1 MIRVRADDLL
11 FPVIFFSQNGFV
23 VWRDSRSVMPFG
35 SGQLVDREGRCYTVV
50 GADDPF
56 SEAVRRLARDD
67 RRRLTPDE
75 WRTIRDQCSTLV
87 CEGQPF
93 PISVDKVREK
103 IVFLVSARRHF
114 ESPTG
119 FGLPPALAT
128 SSTVWELLEV
138 LGTTREVDYPSGY
151 FSPWSKPLSI
161 LKP

>member
-23 VWRDSRSVMPFG
+23 VWRDSRSVIAFR

-56 SEAVRRLARDD
+56 SETNLRATLDE

-75 WRTIRDQCSTLV
+75 WRRTIRDQRSTLV
-87 CEGQPF
+87 CEGEPVST
-93 PISVDKVREK
+93 SVHRVREK
-103 IVFLVSARRHF
+103 IVFLVSAQGHF

-128 SSTVWELLEV
+128 ATTVWELLEV
-138 LGTTREVDYPSGY
+138 LGTTREVDYLSGS

-161 LKP
+161 LK